1 MQDDLKLSIGKIV
14 GAHGIR
20 GTLKIYPHVE
30 STSYFEPG
38 KTLCI
43 RCKGAEIRHE
53 VKALRP
59 HKQLLLVDLGDV
71 GNRDKAQ
78 ALIGCQILIER
89 NQLPPLEDGT
99 YYWTDLVGL
108 TVVTPKGC
116 IGKIQTVIPTGSNDV
131 YVVKGPEGEILVPAL
146 ASVVCSVDLQ
156 TRIMRVQ
163 LPEGL

>member
-1 MQDDLKLSIGKIV
+1 MQDDLRLSIGKIV

-30 STSYFEPG
+30 SMAYFEPG

-43 RCKGAEIRHE
+43 RCKGGEIHHE

-59 HKQLLLVDLGDV
+59 HKQLLLVDVVDV
-71 GNRDKAQ
+71 GNRDMAQ
-78 ALIGCQILIER
+78 ALIGCQVLIER
-89 NQLPPLEDGT
+89 SALPALEQDT
-99 YYWTDLVGL
+99 YYWADLVGL
-108 TVVTPKGC
+108 AVYTPKGC
-116 IGKIQTVIPTGSNDV
+116 IGKIEAVIPTGSNDV
-131 YVVKGPEGEILVPAL
+131 YVVQGPGGEILVPAL

-156 TRIMRVQ
+156 ARIMRVQ